1 MSFQIFF
8 FLISFLK
15 ITLEEDLCS
24 EKEEK
29 NCLFPLE
36 GNKKVSFNVPIFQ
49 GRCCLNSL
57 KQCEY
62 VSETSLGKIKN
73 NNYKCGTRME
83 SCLSHIM
90 KNALNKEECTTFSI
104 EMPYRCCYI
113 KYKSEGRCFPIDTSR
128 HKNIYSTK
136 YHIKAELGYF
146 DGGDIHIDCIGDFL
160 KVRFLTFFFV
170 LALLVL

>member
-57 KQCEY
+57 KKCEY
-62 VSETSLGKIKN
+62 VSEPSLGKIKN

-113 KYKSEGRCFPIDTSR
+113 K
-128 HKNIYSTK
+128 
-136 YHIKAELGYF
+136 
-146 DGGDIHIDCIGDFL
+146 
-160 KVRFLTFFFV
+160 
-170 LALLVL
+170 